1 MRNIKKLPDA
11 EFEIMKV
18 IWRNPSPITTMQIIS
33 NLEPDKTWK
42 PQTVLTMLVRLIEK
56 GFLKSEKAGKERNY
70 TPIIP
75 EQDYLQSETGNFMQQ
90 YYGNSLGSFVK
101 TLYNGKELSQKDL
114 QELREWLNER
124 K

>member
-18 IWRNPSPITTMQIIS
+18 IWRNPSPITTMQIMS